1 MNRNSDLASKIYA
14 IFIAVIKC
22 FILACGIS
30 LLLFFFYDNE
40 LEFTKDNIKCVVGSI
55 HALLLAVAGV
65 LNLLSAK
72 MWSVEHSSTTASDV
86 IKPFGKAIISNK
98 EKTHEYTRRVVTVH
112 EAGHAV
118 MAYLRNPKMKN

>member
-40 LEFTKDNIKCVVGSI
+40 LEFTKDNIICVVGSI

-98 EKTHEYTRRVVTVH
+98 EKTHEY
-112 EAGHAV
+112 GKAV
-118 MAYLRNPKMKN
+118 FFLFLPKIRS

>member
-1 MNRNSDLASKIYA
+1 
-14 IFIAVIKC
+14 
-22 FILACGIS
+22 
-30 LLLFFFYDNE
+30 
-40 LEFTKDNIKCVVGSI
+40 
-55 HALLLAVAGV
+55 
-65 LNLLSAK
+65 

-118 MAYLRNPKMKN
+118 MAYLRNIDTIVVTASLLQTKCGNRI

>member
-55 HALLLAVAGV
+55 HALLLAVVGV

-72 MWSVEHSSTTASDV
+72 MWSVEHSSTTRS
-86 IKPFGKAIISNK
+86 
-98 EKTHEYTRRVVTVH
+98 EERRVGKECRSRWSPYH
-112 EAGHAV
+112 
-118 MAYLRNPKMKN
+118 